1 MNIFVSSDNNWD
13 NYALI
18 TKYISLDYMPED
30 VKINHVY
37 GKHLQHISK
46 ICNQKMIH
54 LYRRSV
60 DPEFPAMS
68 YYNIIKN
75 MNVCIIFHNFTEYNT
90 PSSFVIDACKKNN
103 IQFIIISEHNKKCYL
118 NGDVYD
124 GKFKNALKIAI
135 NSQSNSLDFKCIEND
150 YEYTN
155 LFINVVK
162 DKKPVRELREN
173 LKRCYDR
180 LKDYQSNN
188 SIIYIDN

>member
-1 MNIFVSSDNNWD
+1 MNVFVTSDNNWD
-13 NYALI
+13 NYAVI

-37 GKHLQHISK
+37 GKHLQNISK
-46 ICNQKMIH
+46 ICNKKMIH

-60 DPEFPAMS
+60 DPEFPVLS

-90 PSSFVIDACKKNN
+90 PSSFVINVCKQNS
-103 IQFIIISEHNKKCYL
+103 IPYIIISEHNNNCYL
-118 NGDVYD
+118 NGDVYV
-124 GKFKNALKIAI
+124 GKFKNALKLAMNSHTNRSDFRCI
-135 NSQSNSLDFKCIEND
+135 NDDL
-150 YEYTN
+150 EYTN
-155 LFINVVK
+155 LFINIVK
-162 DKKPVRELREN
+162 EEKPVHELREN
-173 LKRCYDR
+173 LKNCYNR